1 MIKEVIILAK
11 LGCCSS
17 SGSVND
23 AVCTTVGVEDAT
35 TLIPVWENTT
45 NFMINGTILVENNG
59 LTNAWDAG
67 IIINGAVAPAIT
79 AAPGESHSITVNN
92 LTSIEVQGSGTGSVF
107 TPVKVSFSLNY
118 NF

>member
-1 MIKEVIILAK
+1 MAN

-23 AVCTTVGVEDAT
+23 AVCTTVAVADDT
-35 TLIPVWENTT
+35 TLITVWENTT
-45 NFMINGTILVENNG
+45 NYMINGTILVENNG
-59 LTNAWDAG
+59 ITNAWDAG
-67 IIINGAVAPAIT
+67 LVINGVTPAALT
-79 AAPGESHSITVNN
+79 VAPGESSSITVNN
-92 LTSIEVQGSGTGSVF
+92 LTSIEVQGSGTGTAS

>member
-1 MIKEVIILAK
+1 
-11 LGCCSS
+11 
-17 SGSVND
+17 
-23 AVCTTVGVEDAT
+23 
-35 TLIPVWENTT
+35 
-45 NFMINGTILVENNG
+45 MINGTILVENNG

-67 IIINGAVAPAIT
+67 IIINGVVAPVIT

-92 LTSIEVQGSGTGSVF
+92 LTSIEVQGSGTGTVN

>member
-1 MIKEVIILAK
+1 MAQ

-23 AVCTTVGVEDAT
+23 AVCATVAVADAT
-35 TLIPVWENTT
+35 TLIPIWENTT
-45 NFMINGTILVENNG
+45 NFMINGTVLVENNG
-59 LTNAWDAG
+59 VTNAWDAG
-67 IIINGAVAPAIT
+67 IIINGVVATPAIT

-92 LTSIEVQGSGTGSVF
+92 LTSIEVQGSGTGTAN

>member
-1 MIKEVIILAK
+1 MITEVIILAK

-23 AVCTTVGVEDAT
+23 AVCTTVAVVNDT
-35 TLIPVWENTT
+35 TLISIWENNT
-45 NFMINGTILVENNG
+45 NFMINGTILIENNG
-59 LTNAWDAG
+59 PANAWAAG
-67 IIINGAVAPAIT
+67 LIINGDPVPVIIAG
-79 AAPGESHSITVNN
+79 PGESHSITVNN
-92 LTSIEVQGSGTGSVF
+92 LISIEVQGSGPGSVF